1 MKKINVGILV
11 FNNIELLDFTGPYEV
26 FSVTKDLSGNFL
38 FNTFLIG
45 KNNEILKSVN
55 GLKYIPDYTI
65 FDHPNLDIL
74 IIPGGIGT
82 KEIMFDLQIS
92 NWIEQ
97 LFPKLFYIITVCTG
111 VRILSSTKI
120 MDNLEYTTH
129 HDCFDELE
137 LISPN
142 AKLNRNTRFTT
153 NGKILTSGGISAGI
167 DLSLH
172 VVERYFG
179 NEIKNKTIEY
189 MEYGNWKN
197 SLL

>member
-45 KNNEILKSVN
+45 KSDEILKSVN

-82 KEIMFDLQIS
+82 KEIMFDIQIS

-111 VRILSSTKI
+111 VRILSSTKL

-137 LISPN
+137 LISPH
-142 AKLNRNTRFTT
+142 AKLNRNIRFTN

-172 VVERYFG
+172 VVECYFG

-197 SLL
+197 SLF